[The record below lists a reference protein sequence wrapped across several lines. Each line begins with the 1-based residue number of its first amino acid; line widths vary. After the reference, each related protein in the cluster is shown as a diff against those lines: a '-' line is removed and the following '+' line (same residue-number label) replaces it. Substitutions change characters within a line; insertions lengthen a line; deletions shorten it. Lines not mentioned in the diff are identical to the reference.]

1 MAHSG
6 EAFTNTLR
14 VVIDGVVVLNGKK
27 PSEIVFPSAKEE
39 ILEMAEGILFD
50 LTRKLLEAL
59 VSLAA
64 EELGAAWGLKEEID
78 KLEKTALTIRA
89 VLHDAE
95 DQRNRNNHQVLLW
108 LKNLKDVLYDV
119 EDLLDEFFCDA
130 LRQKIVAG
138 DGKLKK
144 VRLFFSKSNQL
155 AYGLKM
161 APKVKAI
168 RERLHAIAA
177 DRDNFQLSNCPVKTP
192 IEIRERDQTYSFER
206 SEEIIGRDYDK
217 NKIVQLLLESE
228 PKQNVSIVPI
238 IGIAGLGK
246 TTLAKMVFNDEKLGD
261 HFELKMWVCISKK
274 FELKVIVEK
283 VIEAATKTKPE
294 RLAKTGSAIRAVLRD
309 AEDQRNR
316 NNHQVRLWLENLKD
330 VLYDVEDLL
339 DEFTCD
345 ALRQKI
351 VAGDGKP
358 KKVRLFFS
366 TSNQLAYGLKMAP
379 KVKAIR
385 ERLDAIAADKANFQ
399 LSDCPVETPIE
410 VRERDQTYSFE
421 LSEEIIGR
429 DYDKN
434 KIVRLLL
441 KSEPEQNVSIVPII
455 GIGGLGKTT
464 LAKMVFNDEKL
475 GDHFELKMWLWMA
488 LGFVQPLSEDEDLE
502 DTGYEY
508 FKDLVWRSFID
519 CESMDYLGKSWFTMH
534 DLMHDLA
541 CSVAGKEY
549 CIVSLEE
556 ENVSERSRH
565 VSFDNSSAEMGNT
578 LLKATKVRSF
588 AGNMDLPLYQQNY
601 MASIANYKYLRMLN
615 LSGSDIKMLPHSI
628 GNLKHLKA
636 LYLSGNRYLLK
647 LPSSLSRLQLLETL
661 DLNGCSNFRTLPNK
675 TSRLVSLKHLVIDGC
690 HKLDYMPRGLGKL
703 TRLQTLRWF
712 VVGRTT
718 GKNVG
723 QLSELN
729 GLNKLKG
736 ELHILGL
743 QNAIAKHGS
752 TYLKDKLNLKSL
764 VLGWGCRGGEDETVL
779 ECIQPHPNL
788 EKLSVIGYPGSK
800 MSSWL
805 SSVTNLSELILYGF
819 ANCQH
824 LQPLHQLYSLKVIR
838 LSRLEALE
846 IVSET
851 EMQEELVSG
860 KSTTT
865 FLPSLEELEIN
876 DCPNLKGWWKGDV
889 GEASNPHLPCFPC
902 LSHLIIKHCP
912 NLTTMPLFPSV
923 KTLKLKNTS
932 SKPFQETMK
941 LKMTKIEAP
950 SLSTLHPL
958 SKLVSLEIDE
968 VKDLHSLQE
977 EFLQNLTSLQTL
989 MIRECINLTSMPEG
1003 MPGLTSLNHLEIID
1017 CPQLSKR
1024 CQRNTGLDWPKI
1036 AHIERIRIEEGG
1048 IVEHYRGSRGTN

>member
-1 MAHSG
+1 
-6 EAFTNTLR
+6 
-14 VVIDGVVVLNGKK
+14 
-27 PSEIVFPSAKEE
+27 
-39 ILEMAEGILFD
+39 MAEGILFH
-50 LTRKLLEAL
+50 LAGKVSEGLG
-59 VSLAA
+59 SLAA
-64 EELGAAWGLKEEID
+64 EELEAALGLKEE
-78 KLEKTALTIRA
+78 T
-89 VLHDAE
+89 
-95 DQRNRNNHQVLLW
+95 
-108 LKNLKDVLYDV
+108 
-119 EDLLDEFFCDA
+119 
-130 LRQKIVAG
+130 
-138 DGKLKK
+138 
-144 VRLFFSKSNQL
+144 
-155 AYGLKM
+155 
-161 APKVKAI
+161 
-168 RERLHAIAA
+168 
-177 DRDNFQLSNCPVKTP
+177 
-192 IEIRERDQTYSFER
+192 
-206 SEEIIGRDYDK
+206 
-217 NKIVQLLLESE
+217 
-228 PKQNVSIVPI
+228 
-238 IGIAGLGK
+238 
-246 TTLAKMVFNDEKLGD
+246 EKL
-261 HFELKMWVCISKK
+261 
-274 FELKVIVEK
+274 
-283 VIEAATKTKPE
+283 A
-294 RLAKTGSAIRAVLRD
+294 RTGSAIRAVLRD

-316 NNHQVRLWLENLKD
+316 NNHQVRFWLENLKD

-434 KIVRLLL
+434 KI
-441 KSEPEQNVSIVPII
+441 
-455 GIGGLGKTT
+455 TT

-475 GDHFELKMWLWMA
+475 GDHFALKMWVCVSEKFELKVIVEKVIEAATKTKPERDLQLETLQHHLRDSIKGKKYLLVLDDVWNDDPEKWRNLRNLLSGGARGGWIVITTRSRFVAEITGTEPHHNLRGLSGSESWSLLKQTAFKEASRESNNSRIEAIGMEIVDKCKGVPLALRAIGKVLYKRTEAEWVKVNKNVHKYLTHEEEVPKDTSFSVPMLIQLWMA
-488 LGFVQPLSEDEDLE
+488 LGFVQPLSEDKDLE

-508 FKDLVWRSFID
+508 FKDLVWRSFLD

-565 VSFDNSSAEMGNT
+565 VSFDNSSGEMGNT

-601 MASIANYKYLRMLN
+601 MASIANCKYLRMLD

-675 TSRLVSLKHLVIDGC
+675 TSRLVSLKHLLIDGC

-764 VLGWGCRGGEDETVL
+764 VLGWGCRGGEDETL
-779 ECIQPHPNL
+779 R
-788 EKLSVIGYPGSK
+788 VIGYPGSK

-819 ANCQH
+819 GNCQH

-851 EMQEELVSG
+851 EMQELVSG

-950 SLSTLHPL
+950 SSSTLHPL

-1024 CQRNTGLDWPKI
+1024 CQRNTGLDWPKS

>member
-1 MAHSG
+1 
-6 EAFTNTLR
+6 
-14 VVIDGVVVLNGKK
+14 
-27 PSEIVFPSAKEE
+27 
-39 ILEMAEGILFD
+39 
-50 LTRKLLEAL
+50 
-59 VSLAA
+59 
-64 EELGAAWGLKEEID
+64 
-78 KLEKTALTIRA
+78 
-89 VLHDAE
+89 
-95 DQRNRNNHQVLLW
+95 
-108 LKNLKDVLYDV
+108 
-119 EDLLDEFFCDA
+119 
-130 LRQKIVAG
+130 
-138 DGKLKK
+138 
-144 VRLFFSKSNQL
+144 
-155 AYGLKM
+155 
-161 APKVKAI
+161 
-168 RERLHAIAA
+168 
-177 DRDNFQLSNCPVKTP
+177 
-192 IEIRERDQTYSFER
+192 
-206 SEEIIGRDYDK
+206 
-217 NKIVQLLLESE
+217 
-228 PKQNVSIVPI
+228 
-238 IGIAGLGK
+238 
-246 TTLAKMVFNDEKLGD
+246 MVFNDEKLGD
-261 HFELKMWVCISKK
+261 HFALKMWVCVSEK

-294 RLAKTGSAIRAVLRD
+294 RDLQLETLQHHLRDSIKGKKYLLVLDDVWNDDPEKWRNLRNLLSGGARGGWIVITTRSRFVAEITGSEPHHNLRGLSGSESWSLLKQTAFKEASRESNNSRIEAIGMEIVDKCKGVPLALRAI
-309 AEDQRNR
+309 E
-316 NNHQVRLWLENLKD
+316 K
-330 VLYDVEDLL
+330 VLYKRTEAEWV
-339 DEFTCD
+339 
-345 ALRQKI
+345 
-351 VAGDGKP
+351 
-358 KKVRLFFS
+358 KVNKNVHKYL
-366 TSNQLAYGLKMAP
+366 TH
-379 KVKAIR
+379 
-385 ERLDAIAADKANFQ
+385 
-399 LSDCPVETPIE
+399 
-410 VRERDQTYSFE
+410 
-421 LSEEIIGR
+421 EE
-429 DYDKN
+429 
-434 KIVRLLL
+434 
-441 KSEPEQNVSIVPII
+441 
-455 GIGGLGKTT
+455 
-464 LAKMVFNDEKL
+464 
-475 GDHFELKMWLWMA
+475 
-488 LGFVQPLSEDEDLE
+488 GFVQPLSEDKDLE

-508 FKDLVWRSFID
+508 FKDLVWRSFLD

-549 CIVSLEE
+549 CIVSLEK

-565 VSFDNSSAEMGNT
+565 VSFGNSSGEMGNT

-601 MASIANYKYLRMLN
+601 MASIANCKYLRMLD

-675 TSRLVSLKHLVIDGC
+675 TSRLVSLKHLLIDGC

-703 TRLQTLRWF
+703 TRLQALRWF

-764 VLGWGCRGGEDETVL
+764 VLGWGCRGGEDET
-779 ECIQPHPNL
+779 
-788 EKLSVIGYPGSK
+788 
-800 MSSWL
+800 
-805 SSVTNLSELILYGF
+805 
-819 ANCQH
+819 H

-851 EMQEELVSG
+851 EMQELVSG

-923 KTLKLKNTS
+923 KTLKLKNTR

-950 SLSTLHPL
+950 SSSTLHPL

>member
-1 MAHSG
+1 
-6 EAFTNTLR
+6 
-14 VVIDGVVVLNGKK
+14 
-27 PSEIVFPSAKEE
+27 
-39 ILEMAEGILFD
+39 MAEGILFD
-50 LTRKLLEAL
+50 LAGKLLEGL
-59 VSLAA
+59 GSLAA
-64 EELGAAWGLKEEID
+64 EELEAALGLKEE
-78 KLEKTALTIRA
+78 
-89 VLHDAE
+89 
-95 DQRNRNNHQVLLW
+95 
-108 LKNLKDVLYDV
+108 
-119 EDLLDEFFCDA
+119 
-130 LRQKIVAG
+130 
-138 DGKLKK
+138 
-144 VRLFFSKSNQL
+144 
-155 AYGLKM
+155 M
-161 APKVKAI
+161 
-168 RERLHAIAA
+168 
-177 DRDNFQLSNCPVKTP
+177 
-192 IEIRERDQTYSFER
+192 
-206 SEEIIGRDYDK
+206 
-217 NKIVQLLLESE
+217 
-228 PKQNVSIVPI
+228 
-238 IGIAGLGK
+238 
-246 TTLAKMVFNDEKLGD
+246 EKL
-261 HFELKMWVCISKK
+261 
-274 FELKVIVEK
+274 
-283 VIEAATKTKPE
+283 P
-294 RLAKTGSAIRAVLRD
+294 KTGSAIRAVLRD

-475 GDHFELKMWLWMA
+475 GDHFELKMWVCVSEKFELKVIVEKVIEAATKTKPERDLQLETLQHHLRDSIKRKKYLLVLDDVWNDDPEKWRNLRNLLSGGARGSWIVVTTRNKLVADITGTVSPHNLRGLSRSESWSLLKQTAFKEESRESNNSRIEAIGMEIVDKCKGVPLALRAIGKVLYKRTEAEWVKVNKNVHKYLTHEEEGIMPILKLSYDHLPSHLKQCFAYCSLVPKDTSFSVPMLIQLWMA

-1048 IVEHYRGSRGTN
+1048 IVEHYRGSRAN